1 MKTATGLLFP
11 KSRRPREKEGK
22 ALSFCNEVDDRRL
35 RFHRFNSRLHAPSV
49 ANSPISSPCS
59 YSASHFSSSSCSS
72 CYSTYGP
79 SQGASTVSPSTPFV
93 SFLPSCPGS
102 SYLAEPADTPCSLTG
117 AVSPAVA
124 SPSAESSPS
133 SPLSTSSVCSFFTSC
148 AAASAPWSQAE
159 RVETPAQRV
168 ETQASPTVRRGVAY
182 RTFSQSFYA
191 GQGQAD
197 DIVIPLHVTKA
208 VFGTSLRRKK
218 GWVTW
223 YDSRTHLL
231 SSTSIG
237 QWVAESRALFLLSLR
252 AGHREGETSVG
263 RGMGTELRGKWTSS
277 RGRSRPQRKKGH
289 HSTRAE
295 GRIVVGEQEKEK
307 LEDRCPRE
315 GEEVPRE
322 RRVRRGE
329 GGERPESDCAH
340 ARAGEREA
348 ENSEKRGWD
357 LRPAHLEE
365 TSMTGRNRE
374 ASEGR
379 AGEGG
384 DLCVNPSKQ
393 SVLGTERAGEKVG
406 FRHKTEVREGRRF
419 SVPQQRG
426 RASCGHN
433 SAALSGMSV
442 SPCFA
447 SSPVCLSSV
456 SASTFTCTSLK
467 SSSSLSLEDASNMS
481 TSPRCPVTG
490 GGSSACLSSF
500 PSSSP
505 LSSASPS
512 SAPASTVGSLWWN
525 PRRLSS
531 FCEGKRPLRRTLY
544 VFLFLHGLSPPGVD
558 SDVTENWGNLI
569 AALLEKFPEKELR
582 EKRGEEPFVL
592 TWAFTYRRA
601 TFRGIGACMEALLP
615 AMTNELGA
623 LLPFFDALHL
633 TAVGHSLG
641 GLVWRFLLDRKLKD
655 LPLFLPTRRR
665 ASQRNPRQPNREAE
679 NGSCPEEGT
688 ADGSRRRGATRPVE
702 AWGEE
707 TRVEKKRS
715 GLGLLLRRRRKGS
728 KFPEGLGRIGAGEKE
743 KEAEKQTRGSWM
755 FPFSLSRLYSS
766 SSSSFLDS
774 LDSPFRAW
782 SLASTA
788 SAAGQHRAGS
798 VHLSKGEEE
807 RHGWPS
813 DPEVSRGTG
822 SLRREVVELFDKILN
837 SPKVMLDVF
846 CTLASPHVGTYKSK
860 PFVRAVPKALS
871 FMSCLPASEIAK
883 EILNTDE
890 QQLIRCLVEHEKAE
904 CSWLPFQSAG
914 DRNRDAE
921 LGENARGAGGQAER
935 SECESRREQQSILR
949 ACRNDEAG
957 QRGSGRGEPGPARR
971 EDTREE
977 KSKRTAFALNTRDG
991 CVRSEPRCS
1000 SRVAPFCHEGQPS
1013 SLPCPPFLVPRPSTF
1028 ASTASQPASG
1038 SSEIGAF
1045 PRRPST
1051 EKCGPVSS
1059 DPESDN
1065 WTPLPSLLPSCGASS
1080 PALQLGSP
1088 AGAKESQRVAE
1099 TPRKAFQSV
1108 LFYGV
1113 LDTDWLVSVNSALGT
1128 CIDLKLTEVGQ
1139 EAFRHPMRPVEF
1151 SLDKDR
1157 EVYVENRTWGAN
1169 DEDEKADEDGG
1180 KGKHGEKSD
1189 CLFRDRRRRPSAK
1202 KTEKEISL
1210 AAEQVEVLQS
1220 LKHLRRFVVY
1230 IPQNPVTT
1238 AAHAT
1243 IKCSPN
1249 YVTQETQRS
1258 MRKQANE
1265 ILQHITA
1272 GLLTGA
1278 TTAVR
1283 DDGDAEP
1290 RGNKA

>member
-22 ALSFCNEVDDRRL
+22 ALSSCNEVDNRRL
-35 RFHRFNSRLHAPSV
+35 RFDRVNSRPQHAPSV

-59 YSASHFSSSSCSS
+59 YSASPFSSSSCSS
-72 CYSTYGP
+72 SYSTYGP
-79 SQGASTVSPSTPFV
+79 SQGTPSVSPSTPLV

-102 SYLAEPADTPCSLTG
+102 SYLAEPAD
-117 AVSPAVA
+117 AVSPTVE

-133 SPLSTSSVCSFFTSC
+133 SPLSSSSACSFFTSS
-148 AAASAPWSQAE
+148 AAASAPSAQAE
-159 RVETPAQRV
+159 RLK
-168 ETQASPTVRRGVAY
+168 TQASPTVRRGVAY
-182 RTFSQSFYA
+182 RTFSQNFYA

-223 YDSRTHLL
+223 YDSRTHRL
-231 SSTSIG
+231 SSTSMG

-252 AGHREGETSVG
+252 EGHREGEARLGGV
-263 RGMGTELRGKWTSS
+263 MGTELRGKWTSS
-277 RGRSRPQRKKGH
+277 RGQSRPQRKKSH
-289 HSTRAE
+289 QSTRAE
-295 GRIVVGEQEKEK
+295 GCIVVGEQEKEK
-307 LEDRCPRE
+307 SEDRCPRE
-315 GEEVPRE
+315 GEAVPRE
-322 RRVRRGE
+322 RLERRE
-329 GGERPESDCAH
+329 GGEQQERDCAR
-340 ARAGEREA
+340 ARAGEAEA
-348 ENSEKRGWD
+348 QNNEERGWGV
-357 LRPAHLEE
+357 RPTGLEE
-365 TSMTGRNRE
+365 TSMTGGNRE
-374 ASEGR
+374 GGEGR
-379 AGEGG
+379 GGQGG
-384 DLCVNPSKQ
+384 DPGVNLSKQ
-393 SVLGTERAGEKVG
+393 SVLETELADEK
-406 FRHKTEVREGRRF
+406 FRSRHGKEVREARGT
-419 SVPQQRG
+419 SSPQQRG
-426 RASCGHN
+426 RASCGCN
-433 SAALSGMSV
+433 SAALSSTPV
-442 SPCFA
+442 SPRFA
-447 SSPVCLSSV
+447 SSPVCLSCL
-456 SASTFTCTSLK
+456 SASTFSCTSAK
-467 SSSSLSLEDASNMS
+467 SHSSVSLEDVSNMS
-481 TSPRCPVTG
+481 TSPSCPVTG
-490 GGSSACLSSF
+490 GGSSACMSSS
-500 PSSSP
+500 PSCSP

-512 SAPASTVGSLWWN
+512 SAPASAVGSLWWN
-525 PRRLSS
+525 SRRLSS

-582 EKRGEEPFVL
+582 ERRGEEPFVL

-601 TFRGIGACMEALLP
+601 TFRGIRACMEALLP

-665 ASQRNPRQPNREAE
+665 ASQRNPKQPNREAE
-679 NGSCPEEGT
+679 NDSSPEKGT
-688 ADGSRRRGATRPVE
+688 AGGSRLSGARRPVE

-707 TRVEKKRS
+707 PGVEKKRS
-715 GLGLLLRRRRKGS
+715 GLRLLLKRRRKTS
-728 KFPEGLGRIGAGEKE
+728 KFFEGSGRTGAGEKE
-743 KEAEKQTRGSWM
+743 KEGEKQTRGSSM

-766 SSSSFLDS
+766 PSNSFLDS
-774 LDSPFRAW
+774 LDSPFRAC

-788 SAAGQHRAGS
+788 SAAGQRGAGP
-798 VHLSKGEEE
+798 VHLSKVEAE
-807 RHGWPS
+807 RHDCPS
-813 DPEVSRGTG
+813 DPEVSPGTG
-822 SLRREVVELFDKILN
+822 SLRREVLELFDKILN
-837 SPKVMLDVF
+837 SPKVLLDVF

-904 CSWLPFQSAG
+904 CSWLPFQSVG
-914 DRNRDAE
+914 DRNRNAE
-921 LGENARGAGGQAER
+921 LGENARGEGGQAER

-949 ACRNDEAG
+949 ACGNDEGG
-957 QRGSGRGEPGPARR
+957 QRGSAGGEAGQERRGKDA
-971 EDTREE
+971 REE
-977 KSKRTAFALNTRDG
+977 MSKRTVLALNTRDG
-991 CVRSEPRCS
+991 SVRSEPRCS
-1000 SRVAPFCHEGQPS
+1000 SRVAPFCHAGRPS
-1013 SLPCPPFLVPRPSTF
+1013 SLLCPPFLVPRPNSF
-1028 ASTASQPASG
+1028 ASTASQPTSG
-1038 SSEIGAF
+1038 SSETGVF

-1051 EKCGPVSS
+1051 QKFAPLSS

-1065 WTPLPSLLPSCGASS
+1065 WTPLPALLSSCGGSS
-1080 PALQLGSP
+1080 TALLLGSP
-1088 AGAKESQRVAE
+1088 AGAKKSQRLAD

-1139 EAFRHPMRPVEF
+1139 EAFRHPMRPIEF

-1157 EVYVENRTWGAN
+1157 EVYLEGRTWGAN
-1169 DEDEKADEDGG
+1169 DKNEKADETGG
-1180 KGKHGEKSD
+1180 KGRHGEKSD
-1189 CLFRDRRRRPSAK
+1189 CRFRDKPRRSSAK

-1278 TTAVR
+1278 TTAVIGH
-1283 DDGDAEP
+1283 GDAEP
-1290 RGNKA
+1290 GGNKA